1 MYDCEMKRNVKCD
14 CVMIIWDV
22 ICECEIYVW
31 IWYEWNKMKMRNVIA
46 WDVWYDQQMGI
57 YIDMIW

>member
-1 MYDCEMKRNVKCD
+1 
-14 CVMIIWDV
+14 MIIWDV